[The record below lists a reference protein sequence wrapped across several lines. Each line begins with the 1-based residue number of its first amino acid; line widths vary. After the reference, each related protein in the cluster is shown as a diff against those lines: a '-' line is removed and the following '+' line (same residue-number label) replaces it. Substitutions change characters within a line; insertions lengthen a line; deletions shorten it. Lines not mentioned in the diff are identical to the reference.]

1 MYCWSREKI
10 EMRLPIKK
18 LFVAAAALA
27 LMVSLVMV
35 SVADAAAVH
44 VNGYYRKNGTY
55 VAPHSRSD
63 PDGIPTNNWR
73 YPGNTNPV
81 TGKTATGDPA
91 TYLQNHDTPYAGG
104 GAYLMPGVPQQVQNF
119 QPVSTSNP
127 QTATAIQALMSD
139 TERQRLIEKLTAHI
153 AVLQLQLQIA
163 MLQSQM
169 NALTGTP

>member
-1 MYCWSREKI
+1 
-10 EMRLPIKK
+10 MRLPIKK
-18 LFVAAAALA
+18 FFIAAAALA

-35 SVADAAAVH
+35 SVADAAVH

-55 VAPHSRSD
+55 VAPHYRSD
-63 PDGIPTNNWR
+63 PDGIPTNNWS

-91 TYLQNHDTPYAGG
+91 TYLQNHDTQYAGG
-104 GAYLMPGVPQQVQNF
+104 GAYLMPGVPQQVQNV
-119 QPVSTSNP
+119 QPVSRSNP
-127 QTATAIQALMSD
+127 QTATAVQGLMND
-139 TERQRLIEKLTAHI
+139 TERQRLIEKLTAQI
-153 AVLQLQLQIA
+153 AVLQLQLQMV